1 MFLGGFHFSVTRL
14 VLLDER
20 FVFDLVVVYFTLL
33 LRKLHL
39 HLMPFL
45 SRSLMLRDQNI
56 LMKLNLLLPLLHTH
70 LYLMLLVLQVKHL
83 ISLIHQ
89 YVINLLNLQSP
100 AVVSHQGILLLLNNL
115 VNILGGHFILKFKIV
130 VC

>member
-1 MFLGGFHFSVTRL
+1 
-14 VLLDER
+14 
-20 FVFDLVVVYFTLL
+20 
-33 LRKLHL
+33 
-39 HLMPFL
+39 MPFL